1 MKIQI
6 NNNKL
11 KSLIFGRRSHGY
23 ASMAMVASLGM
34 IALLSL
40 TFVFRQGMRSHESQ
54 LRNQVSID
62 YRQKEDALLRA
73 LIAVAPNKAIGAM
86 MPDSQNNS
94 ADFSWDTVFSEA
106 IAASNAGGALNA
118 AVISSFG
125 ISDVIR
131 ANTGDMVLSSTSQI
145 ITVVDGDGD
154 LVGPGNISNTGLLS
168 NGVVG
173 PKLPPALAYSGSY
186 TRDQSHPIISLN
198 KEYPASAVGLGASII
213 DYPKYNIIDYPDI
226 RFGLTN
232 QTGTFVAKRNW
243 WAFSLTFGANG
254 SGSDLMPVVKKN
266 YVLSIYEV
274 PSQMALSAGAKMK
287 VGAYADGTAWQN
299 TTITGGVFGTDI
311 DAENLDLLGS
321 SARFS
326 ARRSINMSGGSS
338 VGGQSVA
345 NGFNELGTRETRW
358 VNNGSE
364 FYGASLA
371 GDSGRVAVL
380 PLSQGEQFIRRSGAV
395 AQTNS
400 VSDTGWFEYAMGAL
414 QCKMQI
420 EIREAESGARPVWV
434 RFHYTQGGGSAYR
447 DYKVSDGTCVNHD
460 HDVPGGSVIPFYW
473 ENLQA
478 TASPALGINLGKI
491 PEFLASLGLSASDRL
506 ANNSL
511 SVWANAG
518 QPTVSLPAI
527 PSSNL
532 DMGVVFRQSD
542 DMTEFAKG
550 FSVVTDHR
558 VYFAENF
565 NQVPYPSAP
574 MDAGLPSGE
583 PYYPPVSVFAS
594 DKRFGTNLGTVDRVN
609 ISGQLTSLQEDDGTI
624 VNPLDLK
631 TDVEITAG
639 ESIAAAKMSAD
650 LSQIVSPAQLPPV
663 TKMTWLVT
671 VEEIHGTS
679 SYYDDGNNGGG
690 NDPGGVDPS
699 NPGYYDDGNN
709 GGGND
714 PGGVDPSNP
723 GNP

>member
-232 QTGTFVAKRNW
+232 QTGTFVAKIW
-243 WAFSLTFGANG
+243 
-254 SGSDLMPVVKKN
+254 
-266 YVLSIYEV
+266 
-274 PSQMALSAGAKMK
+274 SQ
-287 VGAYADGTAWQN
+287 WQR
-299 TTITGGVFGTDI
+299 VRP
-311 DAENLDLLGS
+311 DA
-321 SARFS
+321 
-326 ARRSINMSGGSS
+326 
-338 VGGQSVA
+338 
-345 NGFNELGTRETRW
+345 
-358 VNNGSE
+358 GSE
-364 FYGASLA
+364 KEL
-371 GDSGRVAVL
+371 
-380 PLSQGEQFIRRSGAV
+380 
-395 AQTNS
+395 
-400 VSDTGWFEYAMGAL
+400 
-414 QCKMQI
+414 
-420 EIREAESGARPVWV
+420 
-434 RFHYTQGGGSAYR
+434 RF
-447 DYKVSDGTCVNHD
+447 
-460 HDVPGGSVIPFYW
+460 
-473 ENLQA
+473 
-478 TASPALGINLGKI
+478 
-491 PEFLASLGLSASDRL
+491 
-506 ANNSL
+506 
-511 SVWANAG
+511 
-518 QPTVSLPAI
+518 
-527 PSSNL
+527 
-532 DMGVVFRQSD
+532 
-542 DMTEFAKG
+542 
-550 FSVVTDHR
+550 
-558 VYFAENF
+558 
-565 NQVPYPSAP
+565 
-574 MDAGLPSGE
+574 
-583 PYYPPVSVFAS
+583 
-594 DKRFGTNLGTVDRVN
+594 VD
-609 ISGQLTSLQEDDGTI
+609 L
-624 VNPLDLK
+624 
-631 TDVEITAG
+631 
-639 ESIAAAKMSAD
+639 
-650 LSQIVSPAQLPPV
+650 
-663 TKMTWLVT
+663 
-671 VEEIHGTS
+671 
-679 SYYDDGNNGGG
+679 
-690 NDPGGVDPS
+690 
-699 NPGYYDDGNN
+699 
-709 GGGND
+709 
-714 PGGVDPSNP
+714 
-723 GNP
+723 